1 MFIEFIS
8 NFGLGL
14 SGEGATKA
22 DFYKQRY
29 REISA
34 NADALK
40 AKGTTVQEEFNRQ
53 HPEAAGLKWSFSQND
68 TGINATLKVEDRS
81 RKYGKD
87 ISKNPEYGW
96 FYVGSD
102 NIGGE
107 FSSAIYSSQY
117 NREGTPGSGNAWRSK
132 QNPAEI
138 RTATNSSLG
147 WDSWNAVSERINLIL
162 ADRGLHSINQK
173 GAEDLKQIKA
183 SFRDQLGA
191 ENPDWLKDY
200 STFDSS
206 KMQAF
211 LSQVAMPALK
221 DGRLKN
227 RSDIKAM
234 GDYMQ
239 LRQKA
244 MDIANANGY
253 SLGSDKA
260 ANLRDILAQAG
271 QQLSA
276 DNLGFS
282 QMWTRVF
289 SREVSD

>member
-1 MFIEFIS
+1 V
-8 NFGLGL
+8 N
-14 SGEGATKA
+14 
-22 DFYKQRY
+22 
-29 REISA
+29 
-34 NADALK
+34 
-40 AKGTTVQEEFNRQ
+40 
-53 HPEAAGLKWSFSQND
+53 
-68 TGINATLKVEDRS
+68 
-81 RKYGKD
+81 
-87 ISKNPEYGW
+87 
-96 FYVGSD
+96 
-102 NIGGE
+102 
-107 FSSAIYSSQY
+107 
-117 NREGTPGSGNAWRSK
+117 
-132 QNPAEI
+132 
-138 RTATNSSLG
+138 
-147 WDSWNAVSERINLIL
+147 ERINLIL